1 MINAGVLTF
10 QEYAMREALPLA
22 TIHQAVFD
30 WLRDREDVVLFGAHA
45 VNAYVPDPRMTQDVD
60 LLSTRASAL
69 AEELRAHL
77 SQAFP
82 IAVRVRILGGGRGLR
97 LFQVR
102 KDGNRHLVDIRP
114 VSALPPARRIA
125 GVPVIVP
132 EDLIAAKVWALRQRR
147 GQPKSGTDWRD
158 LALLL
163 VAFPELKAATGAV
176 RDRLLAAGAGDEILA
191 LWDEL
196 AASEFET
203 EDEDADFPFDP
214 RPPEA

>member
-1 MINAGVLTF
+1 MINAGALTF
-10 QEYAMREALPLA
+10 QEYAMRESLPLA

-30 WLRDREDVVLFGAHA
+30 WLREREDVVLFGAHA

-60 LLSTRASAL
+60 LLSTNASAL
-69 AEELRAHL
+69 AEDLRAQL
-77 SQAFP
+77 SQAFS

-125 GVPVIVP
+125 GVPVIAP

-147 GQPKSGTDWRD
+147 NQPKSGTDWRD

-163 VAFPELKAATGAV
+163 VAFPELKAARGAV
-176 RDRLLAAGAGDEILA
+176 RDRLQAAGADDEVLA

-196 AASEFET
+196 VASEFEA
-203 EDEDADFPFDP
+203 ENEEENFPFY
-214 RPPEA
+214 PPPPKA